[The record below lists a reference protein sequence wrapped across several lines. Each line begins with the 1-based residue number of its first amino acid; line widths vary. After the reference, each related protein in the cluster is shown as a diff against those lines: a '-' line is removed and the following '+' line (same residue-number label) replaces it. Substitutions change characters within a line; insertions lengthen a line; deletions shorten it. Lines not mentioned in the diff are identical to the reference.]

1 MDLDVL
7 RTFVEIVEAGSFKRA
22 AERLNVTQS
31 TVSMRVKSLEEQ
43 LGRVLFQRSRAGL
56 SLTPAGLQLQR
67 HVPTLLQLWQRA
79 RQEIAL
85 PAHFQATLSIGGLF
99 SLWDRLLLRW
109 LPWMRKAAPSVA
121 LRAEVGTSDI
131 LMHDVLAGRLDI
143 VVLYS
148 PQSRAG
154 LVIEQLLEERLVM
167 VETPGASELPGSYVF
182 VDWGPEFL
190 AAHSRSFPDRPTP
203 PVTVSLGAL
212 GLGYILE
219 NGGSGYFPLRVV
231 RPHLADGRLRLIEG
245 APRFGRPAYVVYPA
259 GRTEEWFDTSLAG
272 LRQLAAEA
280 SED

>member
-67 HVPTLLQLWQRA
+67 HAPTLLQLWQRA

-109 LPWMRKAAPSVA
+109 LPWMRQAAPAVA

-167 VETPGASELPGSYVF
+167 VETPGAAELPGGYVF
-182 VDWGPEFL
+182 IDWGPEFL
-190 AAHSRSFPDRPTP
+190 AAHSRAFPDRPTP
-203 PVTVSLGAL
+203 PITVSLGAL
-212 GLGYILE
+212 GLAYILE

-231 RPHLADGRLRLIEG
+231 RPYLSDSRLRLIDE

-259 GRTEEWFDTSLAG
+259 GRTEDWFATALAG

-280 SED
+280 SEE

>member
-1 MDLDVL
+1 
-7 RTFVEIVEAGSFKRA
+7 
-22 AERLNVTQS
+22 
-31 TVSMRVKSLEEQ
+31 MRVKSLEVQ

-67 HVPTLLQLWQRA
+67 HAPALLQLWQRA
-79 RQEIAL
+79 RQDIAL

-109 LPWMRKAAPSVA
+109 LPWMRKAAPAVA

-167 VETPGASELPGSYVF
+167 VQTPGAAETPGSYVF
-182 VDWGPEFL
+182 IDWGPEFL
-190 AAHSRSFPDRPTP
+190 AAHSRAFPDRPSP

-212 GLGYILE
+212 GLAYILE
-219 NGGSGYFPLRVV
+219 NGGSGYLPMRVV
-231 RPHLADGRLRLIEG
+231 GPYLADGRLALVDG
-245 APRFGRPAYVVYPA
+245 APHFGRPAYVVYPA
-259 GRTEEWFDTSLAG
+259 GRTEDWFATALAG
-272 LRQLAAEA
+272 LRQMAAEA
-280 SED
+280 SEE